1 MSQINVSQEQ
11 YDRWIKNVKKSK
23 TNTSWIYLGDKKKK
37 VYSWISPANMVWNIY
52 CFVEDGDRE
61 REAHFGD
68 IRYYIVP
75 E

>member
-1 MSQINVSQEQ
+1 MPQIRVSQEQ

-37 VYSWISPANMVWNIY
+37 VYSWFSPVNMVWNIY
-52 CFVEDGDRE
+52 CFVEDGDRD
-61 REAHFGD
+61 RG
-68 IRYYIVP
+68 RMTWIVKIP